1 MADVYPELVAHSAD
15 GQIETVNYQALNCML
30 LNELQKEHKQVQEQ
44 AETIRMLE
52 TRLAVLEKTFL
63 LGR

>member
-1 MADVYPELVAHSAD
+1 
-15 GQIETVNYQALNCML
+15 
-30 LNELQKEHKQVQEQ
+30 VQEQ